1 MTGGKDILKLAKLI
15 NERTGGKPVD
25 MGLILG
31 SGLSALVDLIQ
42 DAVAVPYDDLPGFP
56 HAGVSGHNPNLV
68 IGTIE
73 GVQVAVF
80 GGRSHYYE
88 HGKADAMRVPLEVLK
103 ALGAKAVC
111 ITNSAGSLR
120 EDLPP
125 GAQMLITDHLNLSGT
140 SPLIGEPGDAR
151 FVDMVD
157 CYDPDLVAAARRG
170 AAEIGVP
177 LKDGVYA
184 WLSGPAFETPA
195 EIRMLKTMG
204 ADTVGMSTVPEVILA
219 RFLGLKVVGFSNV
232 TNMAAGMSAT
242 AITHAQ
248 TKEWA
253 AKSANQFQALIKGFL
268 RQL

>member
-1 MTGGKDILKLAKLI
+1 MSSDKLAKLI

-31 SGLSALVDLIQ
+31 SGLSGLVDLIE

-73 GVQVAVF
+73 GVNVAVF

-103 ALGAKAVC
+103 ALGAKTVC
-111 ITNSAGSLR
+111 VTNSGGSLR
-120 EDLPP
+120 EDIPP
-125 GAQMLITDHLNLSGT
+125 GWQMLISDHLNLSGT
-140 SPLIGEPGDAR
+140 SPLIGEAGDAR

-157 CYDPDLVAAARRG
+157 AYDPALMAAAKRG
-170 AAEIGVP
+170 AEDIGVP
-177 LKDGVYA
+177 LMDGVYVWA
-184 WLSGPAFETPA
+184 SGPQFETPA
-195 EIRMLKTMG
+195 EIRMMKVMG
-204 ADTVGMSTVPEVILA
+204 ADAVGMSTVPEVILA
-219 RFLGLKVVGFSNV
+219 RFLGMKVVGFSNI

-242 AITHAQ
+242 AITHDQ
-248 TKEWA
+248 TKAWA
-253 AKSANQFQALIKGFL
+253 AKSADQFQALIKAFL
-268 RQL
+268 KQYKQL